1 MPALSESDSF
11 LWQGS
16 IRSIAISQFLVAM
29 LGFSALAVAW
39 DFATGLAFLYGAL
52 LMLANGLWLARKVR
66 RAADAGDMAGRRVLY
81 QSAAVR
87 FLSLIVMLMVA
98 YGLALSLPVVAAG
111 MFVAQLMLFIVGGFH
126 AVRGDARTEGD

>member
-1 MPALSESDSF
+1 MSGSDSF

-16 IRSIAISQFLVAM
+16 IRSIAISQFAAAM
-29 LGFSALAVAW
+29 FGFLAPAAIW
-39 DFATGLAFLYGAL
+39 GFATGLAFLYGAL
-52 LMLANGLWLARKVR
+52 LMLANGLWLARKVK
-66 RAADAGDMAGRRVLY
+66 RAADAGGMAGRRALY

-111 MFVAQLMLFIVGGFH
+111 MFVAQLMLFMVGGFH